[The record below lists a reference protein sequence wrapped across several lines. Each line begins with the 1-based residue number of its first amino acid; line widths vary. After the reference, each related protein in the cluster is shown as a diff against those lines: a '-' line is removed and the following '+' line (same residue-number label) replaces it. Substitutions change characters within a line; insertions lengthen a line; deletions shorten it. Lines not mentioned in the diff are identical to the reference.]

1 MEERNR
7 EAHEVHNHFEAGAN
21 CQVFNGAIS
30 GAIFAMPGST
40 VNVQDAKG
48 NGESRCAA
56 VSGESG
62 EVGEAGLASTLASVF
77 YGNAAAASTFLESIR
92 GAKPTQVTA
101 LVNQWVE
108 ERKISPLSSHRD
120 LWSVLHEAGLYA
132 PSESNWNQQ
141 VT

>member
-7 EAHEVHNHFEAGAN
+7 EAHEVHNHFEAGAK
-21 CQVFNGAIS
+21 CQVFNGSIS

-40 VNVQDAKG
+40 VNQYARETKAAEEAGTDA
-48 NGESRCAA
+48 
-56 VSGESG
+56 
-62 EVGEAGLASTLASVF
+62 EAGLAATLASIF
-77 YGNAAAASTFLESIR
+77 FGNAEAASTFLESIR

-108 ERKISPLSSHRD
+108 ERKISPLSCHRD

-141 VT
+141 VK

>member
-1 MEERNR
+1 MTSEQNSADRPTFQFNFYGSVGQNV
-7 EAHEVHNHFEAGAN
+7 AHVDCMEVHFDKDMTM
-21 CQVFNGAIS
+21 QV
-30 GAIFAMPGST
+30 
-40 VNVQDAKG
+40 VDV
-48 NGESRCAA
+48 GEGRCAV

-62 EVGEAGLASTLASVF
+62 EVAEAGLAATLAPIF
-77 YGNAAAASTFLESIR
+77 FGNAEAASTFLESIR

-108 ERKISPLSSHRD
+108 ERKISPLSCHRD

-141 VT
+141 VK